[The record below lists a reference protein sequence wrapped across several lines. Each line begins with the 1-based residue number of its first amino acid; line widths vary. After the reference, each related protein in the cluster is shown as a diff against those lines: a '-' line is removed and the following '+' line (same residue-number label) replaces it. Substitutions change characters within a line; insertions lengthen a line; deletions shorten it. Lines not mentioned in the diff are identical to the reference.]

1 MSDISLYAGIAGASL
16 AVEKADLG
24 HGVTI
29 TQTYAHLMAPF
40 MMAFAPA
47 PPGKPHPAPWRAA
60 KGGFGFDITVQ
71 VEAPPHLPVPL
82 DQKDTL
88 WLLAAL
94 LRLRIGPR
102 LIVPVLANAPFAQ
115 ALKSEDITFWPLE
128 VEPRFLDLN
137 PESRTSITALDL
149 AWLKK
154 YWISTERLLEENSE
168 FSLTLQASDQS
179 MFARHASLAL
189 VWMWGALE
197 TLFSSGRNEL
207 RYRVSTAIA
216 SYLEPAGLG
225 RLSLQKQIVKLYDA
239 RSAAAHGRNEKA
251 NDALHRTYDVI
262 RRVVLKMIEDEHV
275 PTKAELDAKVFGA
288 DPE

>member
-1 MSDISLYAGIAGASL
+1 MSDVSLYAGIAGASL
-16 AVEKADLG
+16 EVEKADLG
-24 HGVTI
+24 SGVAI

-47 PPGKPHPAPWRAA
+47 LPGKPHPAPWRAA
-60 KGGFGFDITVQ
+60 KGGFGFDIAVQ

-82 DQKDTL
+82 DQRDTL

-102 LIVPVLANAPFAQ
+102 LIVPVLASAPFAQ

-137 PESRTSITALDL
+137 PESRASITAVDL
-149 AWLKK
+149 AWVKK
-154 YWISTERLLEENSE
+154 YWVSTAALLEGNSE
-168 FSLTLQASDQS
+168 FSLALQAADQS

-197 TLFSSGRNEL
+197 TLFSSGRDEL